1 MKAYKL
7 ILLGLTLFV
16 HSSLNAESI
25 TTLLRN
31 NAKSVE
37 LNSSLGY
44 GASYR
49 IPESINSV
57 RVDNGTLIV
66 NYTMTDQSNTYTHN
80 IQIDLSTCIISK
92 GKFVGNQWSNNT
104 YSYQVIFDSSSKN
117 MVRDITYRSKYNRN
131 DRESRDKEI
140 EQYFSILCQSEY
152 LMNQI
157 YEAAYNLTKV
167 FMPSYPT
174 TDTGIEEC
182 FNKIQSLFK
191 DYTVKSSDVRY
202 ASSGMGSDYKTTG
215 ITLQVKNN
223 NLIIKYKDSGTEY
236 RGTSNFY
243 SGNKECIIPLSDA
256 EFGYYG
262 DGGIS
267 INSKQGIKLTDK
279 NGTTI
284 VNGTSFYTNATTCKE
299 IVTNLIV
306 LQELI
311 KTTSFTK
318 TLGVPKSNP
327 TSQAKPTENKT
338 ISNKFEL

>member
-1 MKAYKL
+1 MKACKL
-7 ILLGLTLFV
+7 ILLGLTLFL
-16 HSSLNAESI
+16 HSTLNAESI
-25 TTLLRN
+25 TTLIRN
-31 NAKSVE
+31 NSKSIE

-66 NYTMTDQSNTYTHN
+66 NYTMTDNSNTYTHN

-92 GKFVGNQWSNNT
+92 GKFIGDQWSNNT
-104 YSYQVIFDSSSKN
+104 YSHRVTFDSSSKN
-117 MVRDITYRSKYNRN
+117 MIRDITYRSKYNRN

-167 FMPSYPT
+167 YMPTYPAT
-174 TDTGIEEC
+174 EVGIDEC
-182 FNKIQSLFK
+182 FKKIQSLFK
-191 DYTVKSSDVRY
+191 DYTVKSRDVNY
-202 ASSGMGSDYKTTG
+202 ASSGMGRDYKTSG

-223 NLIIKYKDSGTEY
+223 NLIIKYIDSGTEY
-236 RGTSNFY
+236 TGSSNFY
-243 SGNKECIIPLSDA
+243 SGKKECIIPLSDA
-256 EFGYYG
+256 EFGYFG

-267 INSKQGIKLTDK
+267 IESKQGMKITDK

-284 VNGTSFYTNATTCKE
+284 ANYTSFHTNPTTCKE
-299 IVTNLIV
+299 IVTNFIV

-311 KTTSFTK
+311 KKTSFNK
-318 TLGVPKSNP
+318 TLGIPKSNS
-327 TSQAKPTENKT
+327 TSQAKPAENKT

>member
-1 MKAYKL
+1 
-7 ILLGLTLFV
+7 
-16 HSSLNAESI
+16 
-25 TTLLRN
+25 
-31 NAKSVE
+31 
-37 LNSSLGY
+37 
-44 GASYR
+44 
-49 IPESINSV
+49 
-57 RVDNGTLIV
+57 
-66 NYTMTDQSNTYTHN
+66 
-80 IQIDLSTCIISK
+80 
-92 GKFVGNQWSNNT
+92 
-104 YSYQVIFDSSSKN
+104 
-117 MVRDITYRSKYNRN
+117 
-131 DRESRDKEI
+131 
-140 EQYFSILCQSEY
+140 
-152 LMNQI
+152 MNQI

-167 FMPSYPT
+167 YMPNYPAT
-174 TDTGIEEC
+174 EAGIEKC

-191 DYTVKSSDVRY
+191 DYTVKSSDVRN
-202 ASSGMGSDYKTTG
+202 ASSGMGKDYKTTG
-215 ITLQVKNN
+215 ITLQVKSN

-267 INSKQGIKLTDK
+267 INSKQGIKFTDK

-284 VNGTSFYTNATTCKE
+284 VNGISFYTNATTCKE